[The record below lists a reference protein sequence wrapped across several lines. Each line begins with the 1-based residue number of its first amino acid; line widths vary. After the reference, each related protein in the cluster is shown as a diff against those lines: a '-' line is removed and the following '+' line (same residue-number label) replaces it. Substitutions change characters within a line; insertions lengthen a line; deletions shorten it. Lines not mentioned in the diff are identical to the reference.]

1 MRSNTSDG
9 AWYIQGWTDIA
20 KYRKWVTD
28 IGAQTRYEDDGRLII
43 RIPPGIGQSEQFQV
57 IECQVDPAVTNLW
70 WLSVAIRKSA
80 LRAVLAE
87 QFGREVASTIMDGTP
102 PSKDLEG

>member
-1 MRSNTSDG
+1 MALGISKVG
-9 AWYIQGWTDIA
+9 
-20 KYRKWVTD
+20 
-28 IGAQTRYEDDGRLII
+28 QTLPSTGNGLPI